1 MSEIENQLEQAA
13 REMGVDITQSES
25 IPPQAEMTE
34 QAPVSDEQQAP
45 TQEVPM
51 QMGTQ
56 PLPGEPVLEI
66 KSEPTE
72 QTESSLNEET
82 PEAAEAEEEEFDMDY
97 AVTQY
102 LSEKLGLE
110 LSSLEDLLNLSQP
123 SEPQQAEID
132 ERLKVIADF
141 MAETGRNPEDWFM
154 YQSIKPDEM
163 SDVEAVRTQLTV
175 QYKNLS
181 SDEIDLLL
189 SNKYKLDENVY
200 AEDEV
205 RISKIQLK
213 IDADEARSK
222 ISSIRENFK
231 APIPKPQAEV
241 EELQSPIDDNWVA
254 QMSAD
259 ADSIDSITFELG
271 DNVFEFG
278 LNDQYKRQLVDK
290 NANLENYFDDYI
302 YEDGSWD
309 FEKLNLHRAV
319 LDNIDSIVQSVYKQ
333 GLSDGQMNV
342 VQKAANV
349 DISTPKVN
357 PQGNNNIDLVN
368 QVLEL
373 MNPDRS
379 LPGFRR

>member
-13 REMGVDITQSES
+13 REMGVEMVSGSEQIPQELQSEES
-25 IPPQAEMTE
+25 ME
-34 QAPVSDEQQAP
+34 QAPVQVD
-45 TQEVPM
+45 
-51 QMGTQ
+51 TQ
-56 PLPGEPVLEI
+56 PLPGEEVLEI
-66 KSEPTE
+66 QTEPTD
-72 QTESSLNEET
+72 QTESSLNEEST
-82 PEAAEAEEEEFDMDY
+82 EAYVEAEEDFDVDS

-102 LSEKLGLE
+102 LSETLGIE
-110 LSSLEDLLNLSQP
+110 LSSIQDLLGLIQQP
-123 SEPQQAEID
+123 QETQQAEID
-132 ERLKVIADF
+132 ERLRVIADF

-163 SDVEAVRTQLTV
+163 SDVEAVRSQLAV
-175 QYKNLS
+175 QYTNLS
-181 SDEIDLLL
+181 TDEIDLLL

-200 AEDEV
+200 SEEEV

-213 IDADEARSK
+213 IDADEARRK

-231 APIPKPQAEV
+231 APVIQPKAEV

-254 QMSAD
+254 KMVED
-259 ADSIDSITFELG
+259 ASTIDSITFQVG
-271 DNVFEFG
+271 DKEFEFG
-278 LNDQYKRQLVDK
+278 LNEQQKRQMIDK
-290 NANLENYFDDYI
+290 NANIENFFDDYI

-309 FEKLNLHRAV
+309 YEKLNLHRAV
-319 LDNIDSIVQSVYKQ
+319 LDNIDNIVQSVYKQ

-349 DISTPKVN
+349 DITAPKVN
-357 PQGNNNIDLVN
+357 PQGNTNIDLVN
-368 QVLEL
+368 QIVEL

>member
-13 REMGVDITQSES
+13 REMGVEMISQSEQM
-25 IPPQAEMTE
+25 PQEESQSQESME
-34 QAPVSDEQQAP
+34 QAPVQVD
-45 TQEVPM
+45 
-51 QMGTQ
+51 TQ
-56 PLPGEPVLEI
+56 PLPGEEVLEI
-66 KSEPTE
+66 QTEPTD
-72 QTESSLNEET
+72 QTESSLNEEST
-82 PEAAEAEEEEFDMDY
+82 EAYVEAEEDFDVDS

-102 LSEKLGLE
+102 LSETLGIE
-110 LSSLEDLLNLSQP
+110 LSSIQDLLGLIQQP
-123 SEPQQAEID
+123 QETQQAEID
-132 ERLKVIADF
+132 ERLRVIADF

-163 SDVEAVRTQLTV
+163 SDVEAVRSQLAV
-175 QYKNLS
+175 QYTNLS
-181 SDEIDLLL
+181 TDEIDLLL

-200 AEDEV
+200 SEEDV

-213 IDADEARSK
+213 IDADEARRK

-231 APIPKPQAEV
+231 APVIQPKAEV

-254 QMSAD
+254 KMVED
-259 ADSIDSITFELG
+259 ASTIDSITFQVG
-271 DNVFEFG
+271 DKEFEFG
-278 LNDQYKRQLVDK
+278 LNEQQKRQMIDK
-290 NANLENYFDDYI
+290 NANIENFFDDYI

-309 FEKLNLHRAV
+309 YEKLNLHRAV
-319 LDNIDSIVQSVYKQ
+319 LDNIDNIVQSVYKQ

-349 DISTPKVN
+349 DITAPKVN
-357 PQGNNNIDLVN
+357 PQGNTNIDLVN
-368 QVLEL
+368 QIVEL